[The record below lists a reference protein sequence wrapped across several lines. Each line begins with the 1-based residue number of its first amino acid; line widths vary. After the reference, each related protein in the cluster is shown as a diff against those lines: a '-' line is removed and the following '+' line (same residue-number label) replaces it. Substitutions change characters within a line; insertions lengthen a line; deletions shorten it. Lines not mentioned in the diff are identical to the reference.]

1 MSTIWGPGGIGG
13 WFSPGGGWL
22 VNAAVM
28 SDVAPTA
35 AQLMEKNVLA
45 GIPPRIEPPVDLD
58 FTAMAV
64 EFTER
69 QSCVLFLIRAIPV
82 TTGQPVKA
90 EVTIPSDT
98 VAGQALQE
106 QILRQL
112 EDLQF
117 GDQDLFGVRLAL
129 EEALVNAIK
138 HGNRLDPAKN
148 VRVQWCVDD
157 VQVVIEIE
165 DEGEGFD
172 PGDVPDP
179 TADENLERPCGRGIH
194 LMRAFMTSIEYFG
207 RGNRVVLV
215 KARSAAEEEPA
226 EESAPEE
233 G

>member
-1 MSTIWGPGGIGG
+1 M
-13 WFSPGGGWL
+13 
-22 VNAAVM
+22 
-28 SDVAPTA
+28 
-35 AQLMEKNVLA
+35 
-45 GIPPRIEPPVDLD
+45 
-58 FTAMAV
+58 
-64 EFTER
+64 
-69 QSCVLFLIRAIPV
+69 
-82 TTGQPVKA
+82 TTGEPVQA

-117 GDQDLFGVRLAL
+117 AEHDLFGVRLAL

-148 VRVQWCVDD
+148 VRVQWSVDA
-157 VQVVIEIE
+157 VRVVIEIE

-172 PGDVPDP
+172 PGEVPDP

-194 LMRAFMTSIEYFG
+194 LMRAFMTSIDYLD

-215 KARSAAEEEPA
+215 KDRTSPEETPDEPPA
-226 EESAPEE
+226 E
-233 G
+233 